1 MKLLLLAAAF
11 ALAAASPL
19 RAVDRTTLS
28 EEASFTEE
36 KNEYVDQA
44 KTELD
49 ELSGRIDALEARAR
63 KTGAAA
69 SAEAAR
75 QLKELKARRK
85 KAMKDLARLKRASG
99 KAWADIKAGFEK
111 GLEELEKEL
120 AETDEK

>member
-1 MKLLLLAAAF
+1 MKPLLLAAAF
-11 ALAAASPL
+11 ALAASSPL

-28 EEASFTEE
+28 EEAAFTEE

-44 KTELD
+44 KAELD

-63 KTGAAA
+63 KAGAAA

-85 KAMKDLARLKRASG
+85 KALKDLARLKRASG
-99 KAWADIKAGFEK
+99 RAWTDIKAGLEK
-111 GLEELEKEL
+111 GLEELKKEL
-120 AETDEK
+120 AETDAE